1 MSDDPQPTDP
11 AAPPAQPIGRLPVF
25 SLKRHPDL
33 IERYTGE
40 PGCREPFKCE
50 MHDGTVYQLQIVLR
64 GKAGVAAGCEV
75 ESRTEELVARH
86 LPDPTGGVQELLTDE
101 RGMPIPV
108 APLLLQQIARL
119 MFMQEPHSERL
130 PDGSE
135 RQIEP
140 YTVKEWAIIAD
151 RLPDLFSIVSQASWA
166 LWVAAQLRA
175 KKVFGATMMGASEQP
190 SQKD

>member
-1 MSDDPQPTDP
+1 
-11 AAPPAQPIGRLPVF
+11 
-25 SLKRHPDL
+25 
-33 IERYTGE
+33 
-40 PGCREPFKCE
+40 
-50 MHDGTVYQLQIVLR
+50 
-64 GKAGVAAGCEV
+64 
-75 ESRTEELVARH
+75 
-86 LPDPTGGVQELLTDE
+86 
-101 RGMPIPV
+101 
-108 APLLLQQIARL
+108 